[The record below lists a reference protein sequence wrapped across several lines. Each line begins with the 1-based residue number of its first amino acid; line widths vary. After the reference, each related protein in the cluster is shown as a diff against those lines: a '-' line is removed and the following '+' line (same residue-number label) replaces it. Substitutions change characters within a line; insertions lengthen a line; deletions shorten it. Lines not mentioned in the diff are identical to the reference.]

1 MSSKR
6 DSRKKDGYKPDAL
19 SEAGA
24 KIKAD
29 YDAIGSDKKKI
40 DKMYGR
46 TSKKKKKGKRAGNT
60 KTIGLQ
66 GFGQIPKLQR

>member
-29 YDAIGSDKKKI
+29 YDAISFKNTDIDNWEKKP
-40 DKMYGR
+40 
-46 TSKKKKKGKRAGNT
+46 KKKKATRVANT
-60 KTIGLQ
+60 KMSGLR